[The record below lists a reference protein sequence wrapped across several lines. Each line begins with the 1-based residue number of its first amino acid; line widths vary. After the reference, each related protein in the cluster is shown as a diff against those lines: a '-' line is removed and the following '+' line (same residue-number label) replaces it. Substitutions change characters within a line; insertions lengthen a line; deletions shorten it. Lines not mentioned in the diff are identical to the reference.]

1 MISSTKFILKNF
13 TKKLKI
19 MKLKITSILL
29 LAIVASF
36 TFIAFIPKADIY
48 KIDLSKSSIIW
59 EGKKFAGSH
68 NGTVNLTSGTLGFN
82 GNKLAEGGFVVNM
95 TTIKDVDK
103 NEKLETH
110 LKSEDFFG
118 TTKFQS
124 ANFIIKKVTS
134 NGNNAEITGDLT
146 VKGVTNS
153 ITFPATITWNAD
165 KTVTATADKIVID
178 RTKYGIQFKSK
189 SIFANIGDNFIY
201 DDFTLSVKLVA
212 KK

>member
-1 MISSTKFILKNF
+1 
-13 TKKLKI
+13 

-36 TFIAFIPKADIY
+36 TFVAFAPKADTY
-48 KIDLSKSSIIW
+48 TIDLSKSSITW
-59 EGKKFAGSH
+59 EGKKFAGGHTGS
-68 NGTVNLTSGTLGFN
+68 VNLTSGTLGFN

-103 NEKLETH
+103 NANLETH

-118 TTKFQS
+118 IQKFPS
-124 ANFIIKKVTS
+124 ANFVIKKVTTD
-134 NGNNAEITGDLT
+134 GNNANITGDLT
-146 VKGVTNS
+146 IKGVTNP

-165 KTVTATADKIVID
+165 KTVSAVADKIVID

-189 SIFANIGDNFIY
+189 SIFSNIGDNFIY
-201 DDFTLSVKLVA
+201 DEFTLSVKLVA